1 MFRVLLFPV
10 FYTFNNITINTVNY
24 QILKNDEIISI
35 EPQVFNI
42 ILYLLENKDKVV
54 TRQELLDTI
63 WKDKVVSDSSIS
75 NHIKSARKA
84 LDDDGVKQAVIKTI
98 HGRGYQFVAKCITQ
112 ADIISSQTNHKRM
125 HKKLATYIILGMVIL
140 AVFAFWINSQQSN
153 SSLVNNQE
161 KSIAVLAFKDL
172 SENSDQAYFSEGV
185 SEELLNIFTKIPN
198 LRVASRTSSFS
209 FKNKQITLENIGKD
223 LNVDYVMEGSV
234 RKSGEKL
241 RTTAQLIRV
250 ADGSHIWSET
260 YDHEIKDIFK
270 IQDEIAMAVSNQLK
284 VKLFNHGKSA
294 AVIEPKAYT
303 LYLQAVY
310 LLKQNTEESIKKSLD
325 LISQSITLDSN
336 YAPSWALYGRI
347 LYTVVIYTYDKKNK
361 SALLLSKTATLK
373 ALEIDS
379 NYAKAYAQLALVNLL
394 EWDYKSAQKN
404 IDLALNLDKK
414 NSIVTAISAR
424 NLQLR
429 GQLKKNVEM
438 LERAVELDPLFNINY
453 LNLGLAYLILDRL
466 EEAHAAMKTYDI
478 YHPNSVAQHAIMSHI
493 LLAMGNKEEAY
504 VEAQKESNPYWR
516 LNALSFS
523 SFALGMTKESDDY
536 LQQFIQEYSKG
547 VPSHIASLYSF
558 RGEKDKAFEWL
569 EIAYESH
576 ETGLNQSI
584 NFRTLRNL
592 WDDPRWDV
600 FLGKLDLP
608 KDHWLL
614 TKRLDG

>member
-1 MFRVLLFPV
+1 VI
-10 FYTFNNITINTVNY
+10 YTFNNITINTVNY
-24 QILKNDEIISI
+24 QLLKNNKIIPI

-63 WKDKVVSDSSIS
+63 WKGKIVSDSSIS

-84 LDDDGVKQAVIKTI
+84 LDDDGVMQTVIKTT
-98 HGRGYQFVAKCITQ
+98 HGRGYQFVAKCQSKKELTSNPIKPKRSPSK
-112 ADIISSQTNHKRM
+112 II
-125 HKKLATYIILGMVIL
+125 YIVLGIVVLSIII
-140 AVFAFWINSQQSN
+140 FWNNSQQTN
-153 SSLVNNQE
+153 SPLVNNQE

-172 SENSDQAYFSEGV
+172 SENSDREYFSDGI
-185 SEELLNIFTKIPN
+185 SEELLNVFTKIPN

-209 FKNKQITLENIGKD
+209 FRNKQITLENIGKD

-234 RKSGEKL
+234 RKSGEKI

-250 ADGSHIWSET
+250 ADGFHVWSET
-260 YDHEIKDIFK
+260 YDHEIEDIFK
-270 IQDEIAMAVSNQLK
+270 IQDEIAMAVSDQLK
-284 VKLFNHGKSA
+284 VKLFNHGKNTT
-294 AVIEPKAYT
+294 VIEPKAYT

-310 LLKQNTEESIKKSLD
+310 LLKQNTEESITKSLD
-325 LISQSITLDSN
+325 LISKSIALDSN

-361 SALLLSKTATLK
+361 SALLLSKSATLK
-373 ALEIDS
+373 ALDIDK

-394 EWDYKSAQKN
+394 EWDYESAQKN
-404 IDLALNLDKK
+404 TDLALKLDKK

-438 LERAVELDPLFNINY
+438 LEKAVELDPLFNINY
-453 LNLGLAYLILDRL
+453 LNLGLVYLILDRL
-466 EEAHAAMKTYDI
+466 EEAHTAMKTYDI

-493 LLAMGNKEEAY
+493 LLAMGNNKEAY
-504 VEAQKESNPYWR
+504 IEAQKESNPYWR
-516 LNALSFS
+516 LNALSFTTY
-523 SFALGMTKESDDY
+523 ALGMSQESDDY
-536 LQQFIQEYSKG
+536 LQQFIDKYSQG

-558 RGEKDKAFEWL
+558 RGENDKAFEWL

-592 WDDPRWDV
+592 WNDPRWDI
-600 FLGKLDLP
+600 FLAKLDLP
-608 KDHWLL
+608 EDHWLIA
-614 TKRLDG
+614 KRLDG